1 MKVLVVASHPD
12 DEVLGCGGTIAKHVA
27 NGDEVHVAIMSTGVT
42 SRDDYGQGFELLDAA
57 YESKMV
63 LGYKPQWILEY
74 PDNEMDSV
82 PLLDIV
88 KSVEAFV
95 HNLKPD
101 IVYTHH
107 AGDLNIDHR
116 ITHQAVMTACR
127 PLPGCSVK
135 TILCFE
141 VPSSTEWGQGFEPNW
156 FVDISDTWEKKRDA
170 LVAYMSEMREF
181 PHPRS
186 YDGVW
191 HLANLRGATVGV
203 EMAEAFMVAR
213 RIC

>member
-27 NGDEVHVAIMSTGVT
+27 NGDEVSVLIMT
-42 SRDDYGQGFELLDAA
+42 QGREGGEIPDAA
-57 YESKMV
+57 EAANSI
-63 LGYKPQWILEY
+63 LGATFLWLDDY
-74 PDNEMDSV
+74 PDNKMDTI
-82 PLLDIV
+82 PLLDVV
-88 KSVEAFV
+88 KSVEYFID
-95 HNLKPD
+95 NLKPD

-156 FVDISDTWEKKRDA
+156 FVDITEFEFLGKKYDA
-170 LVAYMSEMREF
+170 LDAYGSEMRDF

-186 YDGVW
+186 HRAVLNLGR
-191 HLANLRGATVGV
+191 LRGATVGV

>member
-1 MKVLVVASHPD
+1 
-12 DEVLGCGGTIAKHVA
+12 
-27 NGDEVHVAIMSTGVT
+27 MSTGVT

-63 LGYKPQWILEY
+63 LGYKSQWILEY

-95 HNLKPD
+95 QNIKPD

-127 PLPGCSVK
+127 PLPGSSVK

-156 FVDISDTWEKKRDA
+156 FVDITEFEFLGKKYDA
-170 LVAYMSEMREF
+170 LDAYGSEMRDF

-186 YDGVW
+186 HKAV
-191 HLANLRGATVGV
+191 LNLGRWRGATVGV

-213 RIC
+213 AIR

>member
-1 MKVLVVASHPD
+1 MKVLVVAAHPD
-12 DEVLGCGGTIAKHVA
+12 DEVLGAGGTIAKHVA
-27 NGDEVHVAIMSTGVT
+27 KGDEVSVLIMTPG
-42 SRDDYGQGFELLDAA
+42 REGGEIPDAA
-57 YESKMV
+57 EAANSI
-63 LGYKPQWILEY
+63 LGATFLWLDDY
-74 PDNEMDSV
+74 PDNKMDTI
-82 PLLDIV
+82 PLLDVV
-88 KSVEAFV
+88 KSVEYFID
-95 HNLKPD
+95 NLKPD

-156 FVDISDTWEKKRDA
+156 FVDIEGFWDKKYAA
-170 LVAYMSEMREF
+170 LNAYRSEMRDF

-186 YDGVW
+186 CTAVW
-191 HLANLRGATVGV
+191 SLARWRGATVGV
-203 EMAEAFMVAR
+203 ELAEAFMVAR